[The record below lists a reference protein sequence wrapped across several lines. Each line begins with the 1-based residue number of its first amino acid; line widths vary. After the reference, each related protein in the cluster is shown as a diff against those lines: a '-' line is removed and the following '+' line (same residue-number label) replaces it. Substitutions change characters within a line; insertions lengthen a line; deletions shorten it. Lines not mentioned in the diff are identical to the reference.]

1 LRNIEFS
8 ENFWTNLGIQTKDI
22 RAFRE
27 IESIKAFFITTK
39 KERCDVNLSNNPN
52 IALFYKSD
60 FLKVIEYSKTIG
72 KWTKNYFLKSFN
84 IDNTTH
90 HAITI
95 YEKDNLLIINKS
107 KKISGKNIP
116 LSDLYTFTISPY
128 SLLDIAHV
136 YRKDEL
142 HSLQDDIYNYQRL
155 LNSEKLKA
163 IRTNVLTNP
172 DFMFPSNILAILSE
186 ECRSTKDGRD
196 NGYLHIPK
204 KYGSISVIDGQH
216 RLFSYTDEDIKS
228 IMQDD
233 CQIKVTAIDF
243 KTSDKK
249 LINQFSAEI
258 FIEINTNQTRIEIS
272 HLDQIAY
279 ELGSNDPKVIA
290 TKILVIINN
299 RPNFKSF
306 FDISSDSLKKGI
318 VEAIT
323 IIGAIKK
330 ITNIVTIKMLENAKT
345 EKKKLRKIGYEKFFE
360 AKISELSQ
368 KEVLVEKGTVV
379 FERYFHEIFTV
390 FKHDKPIDKKEIKSS
405 FIYSKFWA
413 GFVDLLNIFIG
424 EGLDWRQMRLEL
436 NNIKANVMKLR
447 ELTDINQSNQPL
459 FYAKD
464 TKIPDAN
471 SSPKKTC
478 NFLNKN
484 RKEPVS
490 IQDL

>member
-1 LRNIEFS
+1 M
-8 ENFWTNLGIQTKDI
+8 
-22 RAFRE
+22 
-27 IESIKAFFITTK
+27 
-39 KERCDVNLSNNPN
+39 
-52 IALFYKSD
+52 FY
-60 FLKVIEYSKTIG
+60 LY
-72 KWTKNYFLKSFN
+72 KNGMLPFN

-186 ECRSTKDGRD
+186 ECRYTKDGRD

-216 RLFSYTDEDIKS
+216 RLFSYADEDIKS

-330 ITNIVTIKMLENAKT
+330 ITNIATIKMLEK
-345 EKKKLRKIGYEKFFE
+345 
-360 AKISELSQ
+360 ELSF
-368 KEVLVEKGTVV
+368 LSD
-379 FERYFHEIFTV
+379 ILM
-390 FKHDKPIDKKEIKSS
+390 
-405 FIYSKFWA
+405 KF
-413 GFVDLLNIFIG
+413 LL
-424 EGLDWRQMRLEL
+424 
-436 NNIKANVMKLR
+436 
-447 ELTDINQSNQPL
+447 
-459 FYAKD
+459 
-464 TKIPDAN
+464 
-471 SSPKKTC
+471 
-478 NFLNKN
+478 FLNMTN
-484 RKEPVS
+484 
-490 IQDL
+490 Q